1 MAESL
6 RDRLMAASGNKLAA
20 IYSESKYTDK
30 SDSCIK
36 TSIPMLN
43 VALSGHW
50 DGGLMYG
57 ITIIAGPSKHFK
69 TQTGLQ
75 LVKSFQDKYSDG
87 VVILLD
93 SELGQGIQSM
103 VNIGI
108 DVDKIV
114 HIPVT
119 NIEEAK
125 IQVVS
130 MLESIKEGEKVM
142 FFYDSI
148 GNTASKKELDDAI
161 EGKSVADMSRAKAL
175 KSFFRIITPMINLK
189 KIYFVAINH
198 TYKSMDLFPKDIM
211 GGGTASMLSADNIFF
226 MGRQQNKDGKELQ
239 GYNFMFKVEKSRF
252 IREGSVFPL
261 NVTFEE
267 GVDKFSGLF
276 DVAMELGFIESPSKG
291 WYIRK
296 RVEDDKKWR
305 MSELDRNEEFWK
317 PIIEDEEFKALYEKK
332 YTLC

>member
-1 MAESL
+1 
-6 RDRLMAASGNKLAA
+6 
-20 IYSESKYTDK
+20 
-30 SDSCIK
+30 
-36 TSIPMLN
+36 MLN

-57 ITIIAGPSKHFK
+57 ITIIAGKSRYFK
-69 TQTGLQ
+69 TQTGLH
-75 LVKSFQDKYSDG
+75 LVKGFQDKYPEG

-119 NIEEAK
+119 NIEDAK

-130 MLESIKEGEKVM
+130 MLESIKEGDKVM

-148 GNTASKKELDDAI
+148 GNSASKKELEDAI

-175 KSFFRIITPMINLK
+175 KSFFRIITPMINLNK
-189 KIYFVAINH
+189 VYFVGINH
-198 TYKSMDLFPKDIM
+198 TYDTIEMFAKQVM
-211 GGGTASMLSADNIFF
+211 GGGQGAILSADTIFF
-226 MGRQQNKDGKELQ
+226 MGRRSEKDGKELQ
-239 GYNFMFKVEKSRF
+239 GYNFMFRVEKSRF
-252 IREGSVFPL
+252 VKEGSVFPL
-261 NVTFEE
+261 NVSFEE

-291 WYIRK
+291 WYTRK
-296 RVEDDKKWR
+296 KVQDDKKWR

>member
-1 MAESL
+1 MADSL

-30 SDSCIK
+30 SDSCIQ

-69 TQTGLQ
+69 TQTGLY
-75 LVKSFQDKYSDG
+75 LVKGFQDKYPDG
-87 VVILLD
+87 VVVLLD

-103 VNIGI
+103 NNIGI

-130 MLESIKEGEKVM
+130 MLESLKDGEKVM

-148 GNTASKKELDDAI
+148 GNTASKKELEDAI
-161 EGKSVADMSRAKAL
+161 EGKSVADMSRAKAI

-189 KIYFVAINH
+189 KVYFVAINH

-211 GGGTASMLSADNIFF
+211 GGGCL
-226 MGRQQNKDGKELQ
+226 
-239 GYNFMFKVEKSRF
+239 
-252 IREGSVFPL
+252 
-261 NVTFEE
+261 EE
-267 GVDKFSGLF
+267 GTLIRCDGGTKPIEEIKVGDYVDTLDG
-276 DVAMELGFIESPSKG
+276 M
-291 WYIRK
+291 K
-296 RVEDDKKWR
+296 RVEATWDPLTLDDGCP
-305 MSELDRNEEFWK
+305 ECYEIEF
-317 PIIEDEEFKALYEKK
+317 EDGTKVVCSDVHKFIVNGEWLEAKQLQENMEVTSVFI
-332 YTLC
+332 